1 MIQFLICIGLG
12 ILKQC
17 NGAIAAGKA
26 AFAGTDINAI
36 KSAKNALETY
46 NLSGDDEPLPTGVN
60 QEPADPK
67 TSRNTANKTFWN
79 TLP

>member
-1 MIQFLICIGLG
+1 MCYGRAFGTDD
-12 ILKQC
+12 

-60 QEPADPK
+60 QGPADPK